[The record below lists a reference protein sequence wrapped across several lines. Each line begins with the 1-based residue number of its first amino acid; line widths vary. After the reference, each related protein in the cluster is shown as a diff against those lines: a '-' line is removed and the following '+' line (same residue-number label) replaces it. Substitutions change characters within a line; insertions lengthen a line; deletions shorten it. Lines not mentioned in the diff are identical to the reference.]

1 MQIAKRERRMRI
13 LRAIRERN
21 KMVKERNRSPQ
32 DTADG
37 HAITHNPPE
46 KHHLISE
53 DKNHP
58 LKLVDWLAEHHD
70 DLSLKVGW
78 DLELLPC
85 PHTIS
90 F

>member
-21 KMVKERNRSPQ
+21 KMVKERNCSPQ

-37 HAITHNPPE
+37 HTITHNPPE
-46 KHHLISE
+46 EHHLISE
-53 DKNHP
+53 DKNRL
-58 LKLVDWLAEHHD
+58 LKLVDWLAEHRG

-78 DLELLPC
+78 HFEVLSR
-85 PHTIS
+85 PHTTS